1 MQLII
6 SLNRSNVQ
14 LSIAMECIVWNVCKN
29 LQNVFRSIRKKEH
42 FRMSQL
48 DGKHILKK
56 GIPFYIGLLSHFTNL
71 NISDELVR
79 IVTL

>member
-1 MQLII
+1 
-6 SLNRSNVQ
+6 
-14 LSIAMECIVWNVCKN
+14 
-29 LQNVFRSIRKKEH
+29 
-42 FRMSQL
+42 MSQL

-56 GIPFYIGLLSHFTNL
+56 CIPFYIGLLSHFTNL